1 MNIDY
6 KEGIKKLVEEYRD
19 TVEEIVKEKNKC
31 REKIENNNLSEED
44 YKKLLERIVRQ
55 ILNMGTSATA
65 VETQISKFKEE
76 IGNWNIENILNN
88 IDKLKIREKKNKE
101 KLEKILKYIR
111 DNSIRDWIIKLHNNK
126 LHNKDNNTIPT
137 MGLKSDDDFLKEL
150 GFYEHVPIDRHIKR
164 FLFRTGIIHWYFK
177 EKSEKGED
185 ILTLFNNFNYSY
197 RDSYR
202 LFQKIMKTFC
212 KEFCDDITICGLK
225 LSENPGILDMIIWR
239 HCGRS
244 RKHKCKNICGSKPKC
259 NKCVFKES
267 CLYYLL
273 RFKP

>member
-19 TVEEIVKEKNKC
+19 TVEKIVKEKNKC

-44 YKKLLERIVRQ
+44 YKKLLKRVVRQ
-55 ILNMGTSATA
+55 IINTGMRAKT
-65 VETQISKFKEE
+65 VERLIKEFEKE
-76 IGNWNIENILNN
+76 IGGEWSIENIEKN
-88 IDKLKIREKKNKE
+88 IDKLRIANRKKE
-101 KLEKILKYIR
+101 KLKKILGDIKG
-111 DNSIRDWIIKLHNNK
+111 NSIRDWIIKLHN
-126 LHNKDNNTIPT
+126 KDDNAIPT

-164 FLFRTGIIHWYFK
+164 FLFRAGIIHWYFK
-177 EKSEKGED
+177 EKSEKGD
-185 ILTLFNNFNYSY
+185 NISKLFNGY

-202 LFQKIMKTFC
+202 LFQKIMKAFC

-239 HCGRS
+239 HCGES
-244 RKHKCKNICGSKPKC
+244 EEHGCKNICGSEPKC
-259 NKCVFKES
+259 DECVFKES
-267 CLYYLL
+267 CLHYLL
-273 RFKP
+273 GDKIFI